1 MKVKTKI
8 IKAYKNKLCIRFTKD
23 NCTEKM
29 KKANDWFIN
38 WFNSKYYH
46 ILYSD
51 RNEVEANEFIEFIV
65 SKLSL
70 KLDNKVLDLGCGNGR
85 HSVSLSK
92 YFHEVDGL
100 DISSENI
107 RIANKNKK
115 TNLSFYLS
123 DMRDFKTKNIY
134 GYIFNLFTSFGY
146 FDNKNDNIKVLKS
159 CYNHLKKNGLI
170 LIDFLNADKIKTS
183 NSELKEIKIIDQIKF
198 EITKKIVGDFITKEI
213 IVFDGELKFNFSEKV
228 QLFGLEGFKSLFKAT
243 GFKIIET
250 FGDYYMNPYNLNS
263 NRLILLAK
271 KINR

>member
-70 KLDNKVLDLGCGNGR
+70 KLDDKVLDLGCENGR

-92 YFHEVDGL
+92 YFHEVHGL

-107 RIANKNKK
+107 KIANKNKK

-134 GYIFNLFTSFGY
+134 GYIFNLFTSFVY

-159 CYNHLKKNGLI
+159 CHNHLKKNGLI

-198 EITKKIVGDFITKEI
+198 EITKKIVGEFITKEI
-213 IVFDGELKFNFSEKV
+213 IVSDGELKFNFSEKV
-228 QLFGLEGFKSLFKAT
+228 QLFGLKDFKTMFKAT

-271 KINR
+271 KINT